1 MLVGLVV
8 VIAEVAMVEIQ
19 VSGWFG
25 GSNVV
30 GVGKVMFVGVLV
42 TARLVVFYQLR
53 MMFLRVVVLVDVWW
67 WC

>member
-1 MLVGLVV
+1 ML
-8 VIAEVAMVEIQ
+8 VIAEVAMVEVEIQ